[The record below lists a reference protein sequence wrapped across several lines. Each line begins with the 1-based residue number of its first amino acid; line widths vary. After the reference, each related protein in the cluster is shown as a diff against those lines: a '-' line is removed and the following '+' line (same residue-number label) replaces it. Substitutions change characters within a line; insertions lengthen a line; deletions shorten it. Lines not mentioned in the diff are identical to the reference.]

1 MEKVQKHFTA
11 TGIITDGKGHFL
23 LHKHKKLGIWLP
35 PGGHVDENEE
45 PQDAVLREITEETGL
60 TCQIINCN
68 LELKTAVQND
78 DDVMALVMPMA
89 ILKER
94 IPDKQPHWHIDMI
107 YLCELTP
114 DSYSQQ
120 AYEGF
125 LWLSAEDVRQLKAPS
140 DMFALLK
147 MATEIL
153 ANKGRQ

>member
-1 MEKVQKHFTA
+1 MEQVQKHFTA

-35 PGGHVDENEE
+35 PGGHVEENEE

-60 TCQIINCN
+60 ACQIINCK
-68 LELKTAVQND
+68 LELKTHIQND
-78 DDVMALVMPMA
+78 DDVIALVMPMA

-94 IPDKQPHWHIDMI
+94 IPDKHPHWHIDMI

-114 DSYSQQ
+114 EAYSQQ
-120 AYEGF
+120 VYEGF
-125 LWLSAEDVRQLKAPS
+125 LWLSAQQVSQLEAPS
-140 DMFALLK
+140 DMLELLA

-153 ANKGRQ
+153 IRKGC